1 MLRTSLDTR
10 ILLCLS
16 TIMTGQH
23 PIEATDIST
32 IFTVCIRTQMP
43 PPQAASRKRLHKFP
57 PVRLPALSA
66 PAQAANSILCRA
78 PTFPQRTPRAAMPST
93 TSAINVITQK
103 ISALM
108 CIKTTVPARMVRGL
122 ARTAAAIHGCCKVSR
137 QLPAPAMDTVRILAP
152 AVRPRAKPFTPA
164 AIVTVMEA
172 GNSIRPASTG
182 AQALAGTAVRRT
194 MTTLRTA

>member
-1 MLRTSLDTR
+1 
-10 ILLCLS
+10 
-16 TIMTGQH
+16 
-23 PIEATDIST
+23 
-32 IFTVCIRTQMP
+32 MP
-43 PPQAASRKRLHKFP
+43 
-57 PVRLPALSA
+57 
-66 PAQAANSILCRA
+66 NI
-78 PTFPQRTPRAAMPST
+78 
-93 TSAINVITQK
+93 TSAIFAIIFK
-103 ISALM
+103 IWALM

-122 ARTAAAIHGCCKVSR
+122 ARTAAAIHGFSRMSR
-137 QLPAPAMDTVRILAP
+137 QQPVPATVIVRTSAR